1 MTPNG
6 TYSSPTATLLQ
17 KYRTK
22 LLLQIALENG
32 LSLSDCLKNTSLRAT
47 DLDRDSLIFSMKD
60 QIKIIANV
68 GKGLPDQDIGLQM
81 GCRIG
86 LFSRDRIGM
95 LLASMP
101 TFRDAIETAERY
113 QYLLQVPMVGHL
125 TIKKDIANLTFEYT
139 NPVDSDS
146 PGIRLHTES
155 VVASIITS
163 TTQLIGRPLTLIECN
178 FSHNTPS
185 YQESYHR
192 IFDCKISFGH
202 LTTQLIFPA
211 TELNAHSLFCHQIYR
226 KDYES
231 SVESEFLSLQKSS
244 CIADQV
250 RQQLH
255 YLPNKKSDLN
265 QVASQIGL
273 TQRTLRRRLK
283 EEGLSFR
290 SLKED
295 YLLKKAEELLTESS
309 LNIEAV
315 ALQLGYSDASNF
327 RRALRRWKGQ
337 SPDEIRKLALLS
349 SD

>member
-1 MTPNG
+1 MTFQE
-6 TYSSPTATLLQ
+6 TYSSPTATILQ
-17 KYRTK
+17 KYRTQ
-22 LLLQIALENG
+22 LLLQIASQNG
-32 LSLSDCLKNTSLRAT
+32 LSLSDCLENTSLREP
-47 DLDRDSLIFSMKD
+47 DLKRDPLVFSMKD
-60 QIKIIANV
+60 QIQIITNV
-68 GKGLPDQDIGLQM
+68 GQGLPDQDIGLQM

-95 LLASMP
+95 LLAAMP
-101 TFRDAIETAERY
+101 TLRDAIEAAERY
-113 QYLLQVPMVGHL
+113 QYLLQVPMTGHL
-125 TIKKDIANLTFEYT
+125 TIEKNIAYFTFEYT
-139 NPVDSDS
+139 NPVDTNF

-155 VVASIITS
+155 IAASIIIS
-163 TTQLIGRPLTLIECN
+163 TTQLIGRPLTLIECK
-178 FSHNTPS
+178 FSHDAPS
-185 YQESYHR
+185 YKEKYHD
-192 IFDCKISFGH
+192 IFHSKISFGH
-202 LTTQLIFPA
+202 SATQLIFPA

-226 KDYES
+226 KDYEP
-231 SVESEFLSLQKSS
+231 SVENEFRSLQKSL

-255 YLPNKKSDLN
+255 NLPNKKSDLD
-265 QVASQIGL
+265 QVATQLGL

-309 LNIEAV
+309 MNIEAV

-337 SPDEIRKLALLS
+337 SPDELRKLALS
-349 SD
+349 SSN

>member
-1 MTPNG
+1 MAFKG
-6 TYSSPTATLLQ
+6 TFSSPTATILQ

-32 LSLSDCLKNTSLRAT
+32 LSLAKCLKNTTLRTA
-47 DLDRDSLIFSMKD
+47 DLERDPLVFSMKD
-60 QIKIIANV
+60 QIQIIANV
-68 GKGLPDQDIGLQM
+68 GEGLPNQDIGLQM

-95 LLASMP
+95 LLASMA
-101 TFRDAIETAERY
+101 TLRDAIDAAERY

-125 TIKKDIANLTFEYT
+125 TIEKDIAYLTFEYT
-139 NPVDSDS
+139 KPVDSDA
-146 PGIRLHTES
+146 PGVRLHTES

-163 TTQLIGRPLTLIECN
+163 TTQLIGRPLALIECN
-178 FSHNTPS
+178 FSHNAPS
-185 YQESYHR
+185 YREIYHN
-192 IFDCKISFGH
+192 IFRSKISFGH
-202 LTTQLIFPA
+202 SSNQLIFPVS
-211 TELNAHSLFCHQIYR
+211 ELNARSLFCHQIYR
-226 KDYES
+226 NDYES
-231 SVESEFLSLQKSS
+231 SVENEFQSLQKSS

-255 YLPNKKSDLN
+255 NLPNKKSDLN

-273 TQRTLRRRLK
+273 TQRTLRRRLN

-309 LNIEAV
+309 MNIEAV

-337 SPDEIRKLALLS
+337 SPDEIRKLALSS

>member
-1 MTPNG
+1 MTRCAPISEINPK
-6 TYSSPTATLLQ
+6 SN
-17 KYRTK
+17 
-22 LLLQIALENG
+22 NG
-32 LSLSDCLKNTSLRAT
+32 LT
-47 DLDRDSLIFSMKD
+47 
-60 QIKIIANV
+60 
-68 GKGLPDQDIGLQM
+68 
-81 GCRIG
+81 
-86 LFSRDRIGM
+86 
-95 LLASMP
+95 
-101 TFRDAIETAERY
+101 
-113 QYLLQVPMVGHL
+113 
-125 TIKKDIANLTFEYT
+125 
-139 NPVDSDS
+139 
-146 PGIRLHTES
+146 
-155 VVASIITS
+155 
-163 TTQLIGRPLTLIECN
+163 
-178 FSHNTPS
+178 TPS

-192 IFDCKISFGH
+192 IFDCKISFFH

-226 KDYES
+226 KYYES

-255 YLPNKKSDLN
+255 YLPNKKSDSN

-337 SPDEIRKLALLS
+337 SPDEIRKLALSS